1 VLRSLSLFKPVLA
14 LAELTLLVFVVTPCA
29 AVAPLLLVNG
39 NVYTADDSN
48 PRGEAVLA
56 VNGRVVFIGASAEA
70 LRRAPHGTRR
80 VDLHGLTVLPGL
92 TDAHAHLA
100 GIGFRELSFN
110 LEGAT
115 SLADLKSQ
123 LRERAVQGKP
133 GEWLTGRGWIE
144 SHWTPAT
151 FPTRA
156 DLDAVVS
163 DRPVSLKRADGHA
176 MVVNSLALKLAR
188 IERNTLDP
196 AGGRILKDPATGEP
210 TGMLIDNAMELVQRL
225 IPPPTDPETEKALEV
240 AGQRSVRLG
249 WTQLQIAGNS
259 FHEVDL
265 LCRLYAVGR
274 IKLRLYD
281 AIYGPSADAQRLLAE
296 GPSINR
302 CGDRL
307 TVRAI
312 KLYIDGALG

>member
-123 LRERAVQGKP
+123 LRELPHCA
-133 GEWLTGRGWIE
+133 ET
-144 SHWTPAT
+144 S
-151 FPTRA
+151 
-156 DLDAVVS
+156 
-163 DRPVSLKRADGHA
+163 
-176 MVVNSLALKLAR
+176 
-188 IERNTLDP
+188 
-196 AGGRILKDPATGEP
+196 GGR
-210 TGMLIDNAMELVQRL
+210 
-225 IPPPTDPETEKALEV
+225 PPEVCQCACPERCLYFGAAL
-240 AGQRSVRLG
+240 LP
-249 WTQLQIAGNS
+249 
-259 FHEVDL
+259 
-265 LCRLYAVGR
+265 
-274 IKLRLYD
+274 
-281 AIYGPSADAQRLLAE
+281 YGSHSPECA
-296 GPSINR
+296 
-302 CGDRL
+302 
-307 TVRAI
+307 
-312 KLYIDGALG
+312 